1 MMRGVIGVY
10 FGVVITPWKLVG
22 LVGGVMFMT
31 RWIVQAWATK
41 RAGRPMIPRS
51 FWIISLMGSAMVTSY
66 FIWGKNDAVGILTN
80 LLPAGVALYNLVLD
94 IRTAGSAAN
103 DA

>member
-22 LVGGVMFMT
+22 LVGGLMFMA

-41 RAGRPMIPRS
+41 RAGRPTIPRA
-51 FWIISLMGSAMVTSY
+51 FWIISLAGSAMVTSY

-80 LLPAGVALYNLVLD
+80 LLPASVALYNLVLD
-94 IRTAGSAAN
+94 LRNGHKAA